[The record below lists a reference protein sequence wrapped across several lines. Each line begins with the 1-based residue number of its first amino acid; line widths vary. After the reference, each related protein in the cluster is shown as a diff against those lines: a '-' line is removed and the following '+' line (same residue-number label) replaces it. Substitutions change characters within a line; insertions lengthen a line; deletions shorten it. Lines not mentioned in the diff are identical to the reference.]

1 MSPTKRN
8 TDKYEFERELWGLAG
23 DWAGELR
30 KAQDIMRAELRKT
43 GKYSEDELQDIS
55 NPEICAQSELWL
67 RENVRTKLIEMT
79 HESSTELRHGHS
91 IIMLKLIDA
100 ALADVDFDSVNSMT
114 WHLPEMQ

>member
-8 TDKYEFERELWGLAG
+8 PDKYEFERELWGWAE
-23 DWAGELR
+23 DWAGKLR
-30 KAQDIMRAELRKT
+30 EAQDIMRAELRKT
-43 GKYSEDELQDIS
+43 GKYSEEELQDIS

-67 RENVRTKLIEMT
+67 KENVRTKLIEMT
-79 HESSTELRHGHS
+79 HESSTELRHDHS